1 MQAGKSDGEKMMNA
15 GGIVLYNPNEKRLK
29 ENIDAVLEQVDF
41 LILVDN
47 HSKNKD
53 EIRTLL
59 RGYEK
64 AHLVE
69 NSENRGIAAALN
81 QIVTL
86 AREKGADWV
95 LMLDQDSVCQ
105 PGLVQHYE
113 KYKQLERVGM
123 MTCKII
129 DRNINRSF
137 EVGKKEE
144 ETYEIQD
151 VERCITSG
159 SFMNIEACI
168 QSGMFD
174 EPMFIDYVDY
184 DMCFSMRECGYRI
197 IKCNFDGLLH
207 ELGNTVV
214 KKVLGVE
221 FIVTNHGPLRRYYF
235 SRNIIY
241 CIRKHKGTMP
251 KWKFLYKNYIRILIA
266 LLYEDQKLE
275 KLKSAVRG
283 IKDGYRMPIT
293 SRSQEK

>member
-1 MQAGKSDGEKMMNA
+1 MMNA
-15 GGIVLYNPNEKRLK
+15 GGIVLYNPSKERLK
-29 ENIDAVLEQVDF
+29 QNIDAALPQVDF
-41 LILVDN
+41 LVLVDN
-47 HSKNKD
+47 GSKNFD
-53 EIRTLL
+53 EIRILF
-59 RGYEK
+59 RGYENLCFIK
-64 AHLVE
+64 
-69 NSENRGIAAALN
+69 NSRNRGIAAALN
-81 QIVTL
+81 QIVL
-86 AREKGADWV
+86 CAKEKGADWV

-105 PGLVQHYE
+105 PGLVEHYE
-113 KYKQLERVGM
+113 KYKQTDRVGM

-144 ETYEIQD
+144 ESYEIQD

-159 SFMNIEACI
+159 SYMNIEACI
-168 QSGMFD
+168 KSGMFD

-221 FIVTNHGPLRRYYF
+221 FIVTNHSPLRRYYF

-241 CIRKHKGTMP
+241 CLRKHKKIMP

-266 LLYEDQKLE
+266 LLYEDQKWE

-283 IKDGYRMPIT
+283 IRDGYRMPVA
-293 SRSQEK
+293 SRLQEK

>member
-1 MQAGKSDGEKMMNA
+1 MMNA
-15 GGIVLYNPNEKRLK
+15 GGIVLYNPSKKRLK
-29 ENIDAVLEQVDF
+29 ENIDAVLGQVDF
-41 LILVDN
+41 LVLADN
-47 HSKNKD
+47 GSKNHD

-59 RGYEK
+59 GEYENIV
-64 AHLVE
+64 LIE
-69 NSENRGIAAALN
+69 NSQNRGIAAALN
-81 QIVTL
+81 QIVL
-86 AREKGADWV
+86 CAKQKGADWV

-105 PGLVQHYE
+105 PGLVEHYE
-113 KYKQLERVGM
+113 RYKETDRVGM

-137 EVGKKEE
+137 EVGKREE
-144 ETYEIQD
+144 ENYEIQD

-159 SFMNIEACI
+159 SFMKIEACI

-184 DMCFSMRECGYRI
+184 DMCFSMRESGYRI

-241 CIRKHKGTMP
+241 CLRKHKGTMP

-266 LLYEDQKLE
+266 LLYEDQKWE

-283 IKDGYRMPIT
+283 IKDGYRMPVT
-293 SRSQEK
+293 SKSQEK

>member
-1 MQAGKSDGEKMMNA
+1 MMNA
-15 GGIVLYNPNEKRLK
+15 GGIVLYNPSKKRLK
-29 ENIDAVLEQVDF
+29 ENIDAVLGQVDF
-41 LILVDN
+41 LVLADN
-47 HSKNKD
+47 GSKNHD

-59 RGYEK
+59 GEYENIV
-64 AHLVE
+64 LIE
-69 NSENRGIAAALN
+69 NSQNRGIAAALN
-81 QIVTL
+81 QIVL
-86 AREKGADWV
+86 CAKQKGADWV

-105 PGLVQHYE
+105 PGLVEHYE
-113 KYKQLERVGM
+113 RYKETDRVGM

-137 EVGKKEE
+137 EVGKREE
-144 ETYEIQD
+144 ENYEIQD
-151 VERCITSG
+151 VQRCITSG
-159 SFMNIEACI
+159 SFMKIEACI

-174 EPMFIDYVDY
+174 EPMFINYVDY
-184 DMCFSMRECGYRI
+184 DMCFSMRESGYRI

-241 CIRKHKGTMP
+241 CLRKHKGTMP

-266 LLYEDQKLE
+266 LLYEDQKWE

-283 IKDGYRMPIT
+283 IKDGYRMPVT
-293 SRSQEK
+293 SKSQEK

>member
-1 MQAGKSDGEKMMNA
+1 MNA
-15 GGIVLYNPNEKRLK
+15 GGIVLYNPSKKRLK
-29 ENIDAVLEQVDF
+29 ENIDAVLGQVDF
-41 LILVDN
+41 LVLADN
-47 HSKNKD
+47 GSKNHD

-59 RGYEK
+59 GEYENIV
-64 AHLVE
+64 LIE
-69 NSENRGIAAALN
+69 NSQNRGIAAALN
-81 QIVTL
+81 QIVL
-86 AREKGADWV
+86 CAKQKGADWV

-105 PGLVQHYE
+105 PGLVEHYE
-113 KYKQLERVGM
+113 RYKETDRVGM

-137 EVGKKEE
+137 EVGKREE
-144 ETYEIQD
+144 ENYEIQD

-159 SFMNIEACI
+159 SFMKIEACI

-184 DMCFSMRECGYRI
+184 DMCFSMRESGYRI

-241 CIRKHKGTMP
+241 CLRKHKGTMP

-266 LLYEDQKLE
+266 LLYEDQKWE

-283 IKDGYRMPIT
+283 IKDGYRMPVT
-293 SRSQEK
+293 SKSQEK